1 MRSNNLG
8 FFLVEAFKN
17 LRLNLLMSVT
27 AVTTTAVCILIL
39 GMSMLVN
46 AHVEGIVRNVGQDV
60 AITAFFPE
68 DIGQERIDEVVSS
81 VEGYPE
87 VNESVYVS
95 KEEALEKFRETFAE
109 QPDIAGSISSDVLP
123 ASIEI
128 QLNNSSDSN
137 AVADRLRA
145 EGFQDDEIRYPQQTV
160 DRLNQITG
168 YLIWG
173 LRGATALF
181 FVASVLLIFNTI
193 RLSIFARRK
202 EIEVMKLVGASD
214 SFVRTPFVL
223 EGLVQGL
230 IGALPAALLVVW
242 MNSLFVGWAQENLPF
257 FPISSGA
264 VNALII
270 LLFLL
275 FVGALVGVAGSFFS
289 VRRFLKV

>member
-1 MRSNNLG
+1 MG
-8 FFLVEAFKN
+8 FFLAEAFKN

-27 AVTTTAVCILIL
+27 AVTTTAVCVLIL
-39 GMSMLVN
+39 GIGLLVD

-68 DIGQERIDEVVSS
+68 EVDQERIDEVVSS

-87 VNESVYVS
+87 VNESAYVS
-95 KEEALEKFRETFAE
+95 KEEALERFRETFAD

-128 QLNNSSDSN
+128 QLKDSIDSSV
-137 AVADRLRA
+137 VADRLRA

-168 YLIWG
+168 YLVWG

-230 IGALPAALLVVW
+230 IGAIPAALLVVW
-242 MNSLFVGWAQENLPF
+242 MDSVFVGWAQESLPF
-257 FPISSGA
+257 LPISSGA
-264 VNALII
+264 VNALIV

-275 FVGALVGVAGSFFS
+275 FVGALVGIAGSYFS

>member
-8 FFLVEAFKN
+8 FFLAEAFKN

-39 GMSMLVN
+39 GMGMLVD

-128 QLNNSSDSN
+128 QLRNSSDSN

-168 YLIWG
+168 YMTWG

>member
-1 MRSNNLG
+1 MRSNDLG
-8 FFLVEAFKN
+8 FFLAEAFKN
-17 LRLNLLMSVT
+17 LRLNLLMNLT

-39 GMSMLVN
+39 GMGMLVD

-128 QLNNSSDSN
+128 QLNNSSDSS

-289 VRRFLKV
+289 VRRFLRV

>member
-1 MRSNNLG
+1 MRSDNLG
-8 FFLVEAFKN
+8 FFLAEAFKN

-39 GMSMLVN
+39 GIGLLVD

-68 DIGQERIDEVVSS
+68 DVDQERIDEVVSS
-81 VEGYPE
+81 VESYPE
-87 VNESVYVS
+87 VNESAYVS
-95 KEEALEKFRETFAE
+95 KEEALERFRETFAD

-123 ASIEI
+123 ASMEIE
-128 QLNNSSDSN
+128 LKDSSESSV
-137 AVADRLRA
+137 VADRLRA

-168 YLIWG
+168 YLVWG

-230 IGALPAALLVVW
+230 IGAIPAALLVVW
-242 MNSLFVGWAQENLPF
+242 MDSLFVGWAQQSLPF
-257 FPISSGA
+257 LPISSGA
-264 VNALII
+264 INALIV

-275 FVGALVGVAGSFFS
+275 FVGALMGVAGSFFS

>member
-1 MRSNNLG
+1 MRSDNLG
-8 FFLVEAFKN
+8 FFLAEAFKN
-17 LRLNLLMSVT
+17 MRLNLLMSVT

-39 GMSMLVN
+39 GMGLLVD

-68 DIGQERIDEVVSS
+68 DIDQERIDEVAAS

-87 VNESVYVS
+87 VNESAYVS
-95 KEEALEKFRETFAE
+95 KEEALERFRETFAE

-128 QLNNSSDSN
+128 QLNNSSDSS

-264 VNALII
+264 VNALIV

>member
-1 MRSNNLG
+1 MRSNDLG
-8 FFLVEAFKN
+8 FFLAEALKN

>member
-1 MRSNNLG
+1 MRSDNLG
-8 FFLVEAFKN
+8 FFLAEAFKN

-39 GMSMLVN
+39 GIGLLVD
-46 AHVEGIVRNVGQDV
+46 AHVEGIVGNVGQDV
-60 AITAFFPE
+60 TITAFFPE
-68 DIGQERIDEVVSS
+68 DIDQERIDEVISS
-81 VEGYPE
+81 VESYPE
-87 VNESVYVS
+87 VNESSYVS
-95 KEEALEKFRETFAE
+95 KEEALERFRETFAD

-123 ASIEI
+123 ASMEIE
-128 QLNNSSDSN
+128 LKDSSDST
-137 AVADRLRA
+137 AVADRLRE

-168 YLIWG
+168 YLVWG

-230 IGALPAALLVVW
+230 IGAIPAALLVVW
-242 MNSLFVGWAQENLPF
+242 VDSLFVSWAQQSLPF
-257 FPISSGA
+257 LPISSGA
-264 VNALII
+264 VNALIV

-275 FVGALVGVAGSFFS
+275 FVGALVGITGSFFS